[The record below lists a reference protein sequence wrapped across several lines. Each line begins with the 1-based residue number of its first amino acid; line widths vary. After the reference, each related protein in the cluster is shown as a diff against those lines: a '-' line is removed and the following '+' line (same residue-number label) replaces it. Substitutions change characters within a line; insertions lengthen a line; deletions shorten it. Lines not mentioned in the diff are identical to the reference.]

1 MKCLTICQ
9 PYAHLIV
16 TPQAELPKGHTQ
28 KLVENRTWITSY
40 RGPLL
45 IHAGKSRNWLE
56 QYPGCGLWD
65 MPFGA
70 IVGVALVVDCVPATP
85 TFDHRR
91 LRNGLVAPAWA
102 KRQFPWLARHPH
114 VEGPRCLVLAASDG
128 RPTALKFKQ
137 PIPYSGQQG
146 MFEVPDDVV
155 SEQLHACAG
164 NATRAYFGEG

>member
-114 VEGPRCLVLAASDG
+114 VED
-128 RPTALKFKQ
+128 
-137 PIPYSGQQG
+137 SGQQG
-146 MFEVPDDVV
+146 MFEVPDEVV
-155 SEQLHACAG
+155 KEQLLACAG
-164 NATRAYFGEG
+164 NAARAYFGEG